1 MHDSSRPRLSVVVG
15 AVDAPGLEKAI
26 TDCLAAI
33 DAQLDSTTVE
43 AIFVINSDGIRAAEV
58 RRCFP
63 RMEVLIVPSARF
75 VPDLWERGIEESRG
89 EIVAITAAGFLPR
102 EDWIEQIMAAHTS
115 AAVATGGAIEKLEP
129 ASLLAWAV
137 YFCRYSQFMLP
148 LAKGPTVE
156 IAGENA
162 SYKRSALDACRASWR
177 NGFWEPTVHAEIRK
191 LGGHLSIDPGIVVDY
206 SSTFGFGAFVRQRF
220 WHGRQF
226 GSARSRRVSSLL
238 RLAYLLASPIV
249 PLLLLCRIAGRV
261 VSKARH
267 LQKLIL
273 CVPLMTIFLCAWAIG
288 EASGYLIP
296 QSSQTN

>member
-1 MHDSSRPRLSVVVG
+1 MHDSSRPRLSIVVG
-15 AVDAPGLEKAI
+15 AVDAPGIGKAV
-26 TDCLAAI
+26 TDCLTAI
-33 DAQLDSTTVE
+33 EAQLDPETVE
-43 AIFVINSDGIRAAEV
+43 VILAINSDELWAAEV
-58 RRCFP
+58 RRRFP
-63 RMEVLIVPSARF
+63 GMQVFVVPSARF
-75 VPDLWERGIEESRG
+75 VPNLWERGIEESNG

-102 EDWIEQIMAAHTS
+102 RDWIEQIKAAHTS
-115 AAVATGGAIEKLEP
+115 AAVAIGGAIEELEP
-129 ASLLAWAV
+129 ANLLAWAV

-148 LAKGPTVE
+148 LASGEAVE

-162 SYKRSALDACRASWR
+162 SYERSALDACRASWR
-177 NGFWEPTVHAEIRK
+177 NGFWEPSVHAEIRK
-191 LGGHLSIDPGIVVDY
+191 QGGHLSLAPAIVVDY
-206 SSTFGFGAFVRQRF
+206 SSTFGFGAFLRQRF

-261 VSKARH
+261 VSKGRH
-267 LQKLIL
+267 VQKLIL

-296 QSSQTN
+296 QPSQTN